1 MNFTLKT
8 SKYAKDTLLQLQA
21 STGIT
26 PNILIRYAVALSLR
40 NSHQGTEIVPVT
52 KDFSDGLV
60 LNRSTVT
67 GEYDYVFRALI
78 TQSAGRELSDEEYF
92 PGFFNAHLER
102 GIRTLAGEFKSAGN
116 YEKFIRTLLLE

>member
-8 SKYAKDTLLQLQA
+8 SKYTKETLLQLQA

-40 NSHQGTEIVPVT
+40 NNDQGAEIVPIT

-78 TQSAGRELSDEEYF
+78 TQAAGRELSDEEYF
-92 PGFFNAHLER
+92 PGLFNAHLER
-102 GIRTLAGEFKSAGN
+102 GIRTLAGEYKSAGN
-116 YEKFIRTLLLE
+116 YEKFIRALLLE

>member
-8 SKYAKDTLLQLQA
+8 SKYAKETLLQLQS

-40 NSHQGTEIVPVT
+40 NSEGAEIVPIT

-78 TQSAGRELSDEEYF
+78 TQAAGKEVSDEEYF
-92 PGFFNAHLER
+92 PGLFNAHLER
-102 GIRTLAGEFKSAGN
+102 GIRTLAGEYKSAGN
-116 YEKFIRTLLLE
+116 YEKFIRALLLD

>member
-8 SKYAKDTLLQLQA
+8 SKYAKEILTQLHA

-40 NSHQGTEIVPVT
+40 NAAQIVPIT
-52 KDFSDGLV
+52 KDFTDGLV

-67 GEYDYVFRALI
+67 GEYDYAFRAMI
-78 TQSAGRELSDEEYF
+78 TQAAGCELTDEEFF
-92 PGFFNAHLER
+92 PAYFNAHLER
-102 GIRTLAGEFKSAGN
+102 GIRTLASEYKAAGN
-116 YEKFIRTLLLE
+116 YEKFIRNLLS

>member
-8 SKYAKDTLLQLQA
+8 SKYTKETLLQLQA

-40 NSHQGTEIVPVT
+40 DNGPGADIVPIT

-78 TQSAGRELSDEEYF
+78 TQAAGRELSDEEYF

-102 GIRTLAGEFKSAGN
+102 GIRTLAGEYKSTGN
-116 YEKFIRTLLLE
+116 YEKFIRALLL

>member
-8 SKYAKDTLLQLQA
+8 SKYAKEILTQLHA

-40 NSHQGTEIVPVT
+40 NTTEIVPIT
-52 KDFSDGLV
+52 KDFTDGLV

-67 GEYDYVFRALI
+67 GEFDYAFRAMI
-78 TQSAGRELSDEEYF
+78 TQAAGFELTDEEFF
-92 PGFFNAHLER
+92 PPYFNAHLER
-102 GIRTLAGEFKSAGN
+102 GIRMLASEYKTAGN
-116 YEKFIRTLLLE
+116 YEKFIRNLLS

>member
-8 SKYAKDTLLQLQA
+8 SKYAKETLLQLQA

-26 PNILIRYAVALSLR
+26 PNILIRYAVALSLK
-40 NSHQGTEIVPVT
+40 NGSNGTDITPIT

-67 GEYDYVFRALI
+67 GEYDYVFRAMI
-78 TQSAGRELSDEEYF
+78 TQAAEKELSDEEYF
-92 PGFFNAHLER
+92 PGYFNAHLER
-102 GIRTLAGEFKSAGN
+102 GIRLLAAEYKGAGN
-116 YEKFIRTLLLE
+116 YEKFIRALLI

>member
-8 SKYAKDTLLQLQA
+8 SKYAKEILTQLHA

-40 NSHQGTEIVPVT
+40 NTTEIVPIT
-52 KDFSDGLV
+52 KDFTDGLV

-67 GEYDYVFRALI
+67 GEYDYAFRAMI
-78 TQSAGRELSDEEYF
+78 TQAAGCELTDEEFF
-92 PGFFNAHLER
+92 PAYFNAHLER
-102 GIRTLAGEFKSAGN
+102 GIRMLASEYKTAGN
-116 YEKFIRTLLLE
+116 YEKFIRNLLS

>member
-8 SKYAKDTLLQLQA
+8 SKYAKETLLQLQA

-40 NSHQGTEIVPVT
+40 NSDQETEILPVT

-67 GEYDYVFRALI
+67 GEYDYVFRAMI
-78 TQSAGRELSDEEYF
+78 TQAAGRELSDEEYF

-102 GIRTLAGEFKSAGN
+102 GIRTLAGEYKSAGN
-116 YEKFIRTLLLE
+116 YEKLIRALLLM